1 MTRPILTLT
10 GRVVALTAALGTA
23 LLAGCGARS
32 DSSLFPLEPGRSWT
46 YRVSTELSDN
56 TSERETLTLHSQGRD
71 DLDGQPTWQRRSSS
85 GVSYWL
91 RSDATGIFR
100 VASKTDLEAEPT
112 LDKLPRYVLK
122 APYVAGTQWQST
134 TTAYLLQR
142 RNEFPREIRH
152 THPSIPMQYQ
162 IEAVN
167 EAVDTPA
174 GQFKQCLR
182 VKGMAT
188 VRLYADPTSG
198 WKDLPLTTLEWYCPG
213 VGLARLERSEPAGSG
228 FLVGGTLRMELSAWQ

>member
-1 MTRPILTLT
+1 M
-10 GRVVALTAALGTA
+10 V
-23 LLAGCGARS
+23 
-32 DSSLFPLEPGRSWT
+32 
-46 YRVSTELSDN
+46 
-56 TSERETLTLHSQGRD
+56 
-71 DLDGQPTWQRRSSS
+71 
-85 GVSYWL
+85 
-91 RSDATGIFR
+91 
-100 VASKTDLEAEPT
+100 
-112 LDKLPRYVLK
+112 
-122 APYVAGTQWQST
+122 GTQWQAS

-174 GQFKQCLR
+174 GKFEQCLR
-182 VKGMAT
+182 VKGSAT

-213 VGLARLERSEPAGSG
+213 VGLTRLERSEPAGSG